1 MDRNIIYNIAS
12 NYCHMY
18 MLNESK
24 YLDDLKQLVAKHY
37 PRQYQIYTY
46 ICNNAPNT
54 NVEMYDGIFYVIT
67 DAEQNKNL
75 LDDLSTNLATE
86 LS

>member
-1 MDRNIIYNIAS
+1 MCFNINLAFKRKMERNTIHNIAS

-24 YLDDLKQLVAKHY
+24 WLDDLKQLVAKHY
-37 PRQYQIYTY
+37 PRHYQIYTY

-54 NVEMYDGIFYVIT
+54 NVEMYDRFFYVIT
-67 DAEQNKNL
+67 DAG
-75 LDDLSTNLATE
+75 
-86 LS
+86 